1 MLNSLHNSY
10 KLFLFMKS
18 KTEFS
23 IISFQTQK
31 KWRSWLLKNH
41 STAVGIWL
49 RLYKKDSGIKSI
61 NHDEALDE
69 AFCYGWI
76 DGQAKSYD
84 EESYLQ
90 KFTPRRKRSIWSKR
104 NTEKVEE
111 LIKAGKM
118 HSSGLKEIEAA
129 KADGRWEKAYDS
141 PKNMKI
147 PDDFLKELSK
157 KPEALAFFNTLN
169 KTNKFSIGWRLQTAK
184 KPETR
189 EKRIKTIIEMMEQG
203 KKFH

>member
-1 MLNSLHNSY
+1 
-10 KLFLFMKS
+10 MKP

-23 IISFQTQK
+23 TIFFQTQK
-31 KWRSWLLKNH
+31 KWRDWLSKNH
-41 STAVGIWL
+41 SSADGIWL

-69 AFCYGWI
+69 ALCFGWI

-104 NTEKVEE
+104 NTEKVQQ
-111 LIKAGKM
+111 LIKDGKM
-118 HSSGLKEIEAA
+118 HASGIAEIEAA

-141 PKNMKI
+141 PSNMKI

-169 KTNKFSIGWRLQTAK
+169 KTNKFSIGWRLQTAT

-189 EKRIKTIIEMMEQG
+189 EKRIKTIIEMLQQG
-203 KKFH
+203 KDFH

>member
-1 MLNSLHNSY
+1 L
-10 KLFLFMKS
+10 KAQI
-18 KTEFS
+18 EFPV
-23 IISFQTQK
+23 IAFQSQN
-31 KWRSWLLKNH
+31 KWRSWLSKKH
-41 STAVGIWL
+41 SLADGIWL

-69 AFCYGWI
+69 ALCYGWI
-76 DGQAKSYD
+76 DGQAKSLD

-90 KFTPRRKRSIWSKR
+90 KFTPRRKRSLWSKR
-104 NTEKVEE
+104 NREKVEQ
-111 LIKAGKM
+111 LIKDGKM
-118 HSSGLKEIEAA
+118 HSSGLKEIDTA
-129 KADGRWEKAYDS
+129 KSDGRWEMAYDS

-189 EKRIKTIIEMMEQG
+189 EKRIKTIIEMMQQG

>member
-1 MLNSLHNSY
+1 
-10 KLFLFMKS
+10 MKS

-23 IISFQTQK
+23 TISFQSQK
-31 KWRSWLLKNH
+31 KWRNWLSKNY
-41 STAVGIWL
+41 SIADGIWL

-69 AFCYGWI
+69 ALCYGWI

-90 KFTPRRKRSIWSKR
+90 KFTPRRKRSLWSKR
-104 NTEKVEE
+104 NREKVER
-111 LIKAGKM
+111 LIKDGKM
-118 HSSGLKEIEAA
+118 HSSGLKEIDAA

-147 PDDFLKELSK
+147 PGDFLKELSK
-157 KPEALAFFNTLN
+157 KPDALAFFNTLN

>member
-1 MLNSLHNSY
+1 
-10 KLFLFMKS
+10 MK
-18 KTEFS
+18 
-23 IISFQTQK
+23 TQK
-31 KWRSWLLKNH
+31 EFLVIAFQSQNNWRSWLSKNH
-41 STAVGIWL
+41 SNTDGIWL

-61 NHDEALDE
+61 NHDGALDE
-69 AFCYGWI
+69 ALCFGWI

-84 EESYLQ
+84 DESYLQ

-104 NTEKVEE
+104 NAEKAKQ
-111 LIKAGKM
+111 LIKDGKM
-118 HSSGLKEIEAA
+118 HASGLAEIESA

-141 PKNMKI
+141 PANMKI
-147 PDDFLKELSK
+147 PDDFLEELSK
-157 KPEALAFFNTLN
+157 KPKAHAFFNTLN
-169 KTNKFSIGWRLQTAK
+169 KTSKFSIGWRLQTTK